1 MTDIAKYRRYAEKI
15 PLFHGLEPEE
25 VEDVI
30 KRGKIIIARKG
41 ETIFHEGI
49 LGSNLFIVL
58 SGKVGIYIK
67 NQLITKCHV
76 GDTFGEMAVLNK
88 KPRTATAMALEET
101 RLLCLDEKQISDIF
115 EKHVAV
121 RLLLNTI
128 HILSERLEKNNS
140 LISEMKR
147 IMEIYNIPIPEIDY
161 KKEEKGD
168 NE

>member
-1 MTDIAKYRRYAEKI
+1 MTDIRKYERYAEKI
-15 PLFHGLEPEE
+15 PLFNGLMAEE
-25 VEDVI
+25 VEDLI

-41 ETIFHEGI
+41 ETIFHEGM

-88 KPRTATAMALEET
+88 KPRTATATALEES
-101 RLLCLDEKQISDIF
+101 RLLCLDEKQINDIL

-121 RLLLNTI
+121 RLLLNAI
-128 HILSERLEKNNS
+128 HFLSERLERDNY
-140 LISEMKR
+140 LIAEMVKLLKK
-147 IMEIYNIPIPEIDY
+147 YNIDIPELES
-161 KKEEKGD
+161 KKDTEEK
-168 NE
+168 NK

>member
-1 MTDIAKYRRYAEKI
+1 MTDIQKYERYAEKI
-15 PLFHGLEPEE
+15 SLFNGLMAEE
-25 VEDVI
+25 VEDLI

-41 ETIFHEGI
+41 ETIFHEGM

-88 KPRTATAMALEET
+88 KPRTATATALEES
-101 RLLCLDEKQISDIF
+101 RLLCLDEKQINDIL

-121 RLLLNTI
+121 RLLLNAI
-128 HILSERLEKNNS
+128 HFLSERLERDNY
-140 LISEMKR
+140 LIAEMVKTLKKH
-147 IMEIYNIPIPEIDY
+147 NIDIPEIEP
-161 KKEEKGD
+161 KKGKEDKKQ
-168 NE
+168 

>member
-1 MTDIAKYRRYAEKI
+1 MTDIRKYERYAEKI
-15 PLFHGLEPEE
+15 PLFNGLMAEE
-25 VEDVI
+25 VEDLI

-41 ETIFHEGI
+41 ETIFHEGM

-88 KPRTATAMALEET
+88 KPRTATATALEES
-101 RLLCLDEKQISDIF
+101 RLLCLDEKQINDIL

-121 RLLLNTI
+121 RLLLNAI
-128 HILSERLEKNNS
+128 HFLSERLERDNY
-140 LISEMKR
+140 LIAEMVKLLKK
-147 IMEIYNIPIPEIDY
+147 YNIDIPELES
-161 KKEEKGD
+161 KKNTEEK
-168 NE
+168 NK